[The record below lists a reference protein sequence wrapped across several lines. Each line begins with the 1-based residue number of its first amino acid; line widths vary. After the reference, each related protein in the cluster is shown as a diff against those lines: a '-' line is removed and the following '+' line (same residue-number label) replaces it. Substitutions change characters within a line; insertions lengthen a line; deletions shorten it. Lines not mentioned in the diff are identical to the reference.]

1 MRKLAL
7 GIVALTLLGARP
19 AVAQEMKMEMAEGK
33 DVEFTAQVVDL
44 SCKIVYNLSGEEH
57 RMCSQVC
64 ADNGVPLG
72 LLADGNLY
80 MPVSKGMPGTGA
92 NEQLKPLAEKEVKV
106 KGKVIERGGLNTI
119 IIESIGVVGPHEAG
133 PDS

>member
-1 MRKLAL
+1 MRKLAF
-7 GIVALTLLGARP
+7 GIVALGLLGARP

-44 SCKIVYNLSGEEH
+44 SC
-57 RMCSQVC
+57 SQVC

-72 LLADGNLY
+72 LVADGKLY
-80 MPVSKGMPGTGA
+80 MPVSKAMPGTGA

-119 IIESIGVVGPHEAG
+119 IIESIGVV
-133 PDS
+133 